1 MGKTG
6 IFAKARIKSILLL
19 FFIMVGI
26 TGIILGAL
34 ITDGTFSGRD
44 QEYLSQLE
52 GMVNLNM
59 VNLNNQKEIFE
70 AVWSIYYLIEVAIG
84 IAVVVISTITLLTS
98 SINFIGSCFAYK
110 KQNSQDDKKVIK
122 KLDETEEEKMLQK
135 LERIHELYLK
145 GALTET
151 EYLKM
156 KSDLFDFM

>member
-52 GMVNLNM
+52 GMVNLN
-59 VNLNNQKEIFE
+59 NQKEIFE
-70 AVWSIYYLIEVAIG
+70 AVWRIYYLIEVAIG
-84 IAVVVISTITLLTS
+84 IAVVVISTITLIAS
-98 SINFIGSCFAYK
+98 SIIFIGSCFAYK

-122 KLDETEEEKMLQK
+122 RLDESEEEKMLQK

>member
-52 GMVNLNM
+52 GMVNLN
-59 VNLNNQKEIFE
+59 NQKEIFE
-70 AVWSIYYLIEVAIG
+70 AVWRIYYLIEVAIG

-98 SINFIGSCFAYK
+98 SIIFIGSCFAYK

>member
-44 QEYLSQLE
+44 QKYLSQLE
-52 GMVNLNM
+52 GM

-70 AVWSIYYLIEVAIG
+70 ALWSIYYLIEVAIG

-98 SINFIGSCFAYK
+98 SIIFIGSCFAYK

-156 KSDLFDFM
+156 KSDLFDFR